1 MQAPLPIKVALFASG
16 SGTNA
21 QKIFEYFKDHKE
33 IEIAM
38 LLSNNPGAYALTRA
52 QSVGIPTRVFTKAE
66 FKDSDIIVQEL
77 KAAGIQWVVL
87 AGFLWLIPSHLIQAF
102 PTSMLNIHPALLPKF
117 GGKGMYG
124 MKVHEA
130 VKETGESRTG
140 ITIHKVNEEYDKG
153 EIVFQGFCDVLPEDT
168 PESIA
173 QKVHE
178 LEYLHFPKVIEDQ
191 IRQSI
196 TPQS

>member
-21 QKIFEYFKDHKE
+21 QKIFEYFKDCKE
-33 IEIAM
+33 IQIAM
-38 LLSNNPGAYALTRA
+38 LLSNNSDAFALTRA
-52 QSVGIPTRVFTKAE
+52 QSFGIPTRVFTKSE
-66 FKDSDIIVQEL
+66 FNDPDGIVREL
-77 KAAGIQWVVL
+77 INAGIQWIVL
-87 AGFLWLIPSHLIQAF
+87 AGFLWLIPLHLIKAF
-102 PTSMLNIHPALLPKF
+102 PSSMLNIHPALLPKF

-130 VKETGESRTG
+130 VKNTGETKTG

-153 EIVFQGFCDVLPEDT
+153 EIVFQGFCDVVPEDT
-168 PESIA
+168 PETIA

-178 LEYLHFPKVIEDQ
+178 LEYLHFPSVIEQQ
-191 IRQSI
+191 IKLSL
-196 TPQS
+196 